1 MRRIFIM
8 KRWNKSNVHSIF
20 IKAFLICRQKQRYI
34 DFPTLELKIYASK
47 NIPKAKHANLIELQ
61 FFEVDVIN
69 RWWISLLD
77 AVYRQNAY
85 ILNMDSLI
93 LVRHY
98 SFRRC
103 KLSDSIRL
111 LQNSTKIR
119 DLQMNPIMLEK
130 EETIVNVM
138 HVYR

>member
-1 MRRIFIM
+1 M
-8 KRWNKSNVHSIF
+8 
-20 IKAFLICRQKQRYI
+20 
-34 DFPTLELKIYASK
+34 SK

-98 SFRRC
+98 SFR
-103 KLSDSIRL
+103 
-111 LQNSTKIR
+111 IR

-138 HVYR
+138 HV

>member
-1 MRRIFIM
+1 
-8 KRWNKSNVHSIF
+8 
-20 IKAFLICRQKQRYI
+20 
-34 DFPTLELKIYASK
+34 
-47 NIPKAKHANLIELQ
+47 
-61 FFEVDVIN
+61 
-69 RWWISLLD
+69 
-77 AVYRQNAY
+77 
-85 ILNMDSLI
+85 MDSLI

-103 KLSDSIRL
+103 KLSDSGL

-138 HVYR
+138 HV

>member
-1 MRRIFIM
+1 M
-8 KRWNKSNVHSIF
+8 SSIDDE
-20 IKAFLICRQKQRYI
+20 FLY
-34 DFPTLELKIYASK
+34 LM
-47 NIPKAKHANLIELQ
+47 Q
-61 FFEVDVIN
+61 F
-69 RWWISLLD
+69 
-77 AVYRQNAY
+77 RQNAY

-103 KLSDSIRL
+103 KLSDWL
-111 LQNSTKIR
+111 LQNSTNIR

-138 HVYR
+138 HV

>member
-1 MRRIFIM
+1 M
-8 KRWNKSNVHSIF
+8 
-20 IKAFLICRQKQRYI
+20 
-34 DFPTLELKIYASK
+34 SK

-103 KLSDSIRL
+103 KLSDSGYFRTV
-111 LQNSTKIR
+111 QK
-119 DLQMNPIMLEK
+119 
-130 EETIVNVM
+130 
-138 HVYR
+138 